1 MKRSIIITLVL
12 VFRSLS
18 GTAQIENIQLND
30 YTTANKLYAGF
41 YSKLLVPVDS
51 LRTSAA
57 ASVRMGALI
66 TQRFTNV
73 FLLEGQ
79 AVMQFNSDK
88 TINALPAFEFI
99 TKFSEK
105 LQLRMGVLVTP
116 TTTVRPNPVTWQQQ
130 SETYAQSRIIGSKP
144 GAMLRYAPTKDLFLA
159 YAIHN
164 HAGEWANHVRVDYKK
179 LRVAGYMRFDG
190 QYFAAAKFI
199 NDRFDVCANYSSEQ
213 EEAASS
219 LFVNLTKR
227 YTLYCDGN
235 YRVSS
240 ERNEVLKFGARS
252 YYDSAD
258 KHLRG
263 FFALEY
269 DARMRMFGGQV
280 MVSVF

>member
-1 MKRSIIITLVL
+1 MKKAILIILVWML
-12 VFRSLS
+12 RSLV
-18 GTAQIENIQLND
+18 GIAQMENIELND

-41 YSKLLVPVDS
+41 YSKLQVPVDS
-51 LRTSAA
+51 LRTGAL
-57 ASVRMGALI
+57 ASVRLGALI

-73 FLLEGQ
+73 FLLETQ
-79 AVMQFNSDK
+79 AVVQFNSDK

-105 LQLRMGVLVTP
+105 LQLRAGVLVTP

-144 GAMLRYAPTKDLFLA
+144 GAMLRYTPTKDLFLA

-164 HAGEWANHVRVDYKK
+164 HAGEWANHLRIDYKK
-179 LRVAGYMRFDG
+179 LRAAGYMRLDG
-190 QYFAAAKFI
+190 QYFAAVKYI
-199 NDRFDVCANYSSEQ
+199 NDRFDLCANYSSEQ

-219 LFVNLTKR
+219 AFINITKR

-235 YRVSS
+235 YWVSS
-240 ERNEVLKFGARS
+240 EKNEVLKFGARS
-252 YYDSAD
+252 YFDSVE

-280 MVSVF
+280 LVSVF